1 MVGRAAMVA
10 AAMAAV
16 VLIVVVS
23 STSPAKVVA
32 MEQVPQQQE
41 LASVDWQSLKPVSAA
56 QAQQLEEAK
65 PAASAFSLG
74 GSLNLPPP
82 APVPIKNLQIKAV
95 APPPAQP
102 PTVVRFTGPISVQRP
117 SPCPSC
123 CLKCPGGVCTK
134 ACNKMLLEE
143 IFKKMYA
150 SNEARINKLEYF
162 MKENKKRIQRS
173 ETRITKL
180 KTMEDNA
187 YDKMKQLLSWN
198 DKNLRK
204 KIVTKEDSYGPRG
217 EEGPPGMNGK
227 DGQDGLPGEPGPVGP
242 PGDPG
247 PQGVQGP
254 QGLYGPAG
262 QQGPIGPKGPEGPE
276 GNQGEAGPEG
286 PVGPIGAVSL
296 QVRCDRAGGWI
307 TLGNNKCLKITT
319 KPTNFHSAQAACTQ
333 WGGNVFAPQSMS
345 ELKAATERMRRNDYW
360 VGMQRSEEGGNK
372 WENVDGSATG
382 FLESRWGSGMP
393 NNAAGAENCV
403 QALAVPGTENTLGDL
418 DCNAQRPF
426 FCMKSL

>member
-1 MVGRAAMVA
+1 
-10 AAMAAV
+10 
-16 VLIVVVS
+16 
-23 STSPAKVVA
+23 
-32 MEQVPQQQE
+32 
-41 LASVDWQSLKPVSAA
+41 
-56 QAQQLEEAK
+56 
-65 PAASAFSLG
+65 
-74 GSLNLPPP
+74 
-82 APVPIKNLQIKAV
+82 
-95 APPPAQP
+95 
-102 PTVVRFTGPISVQRP
+102 
-117 SPCPSC
+117 
-123 CLKCPGGVCTK
+123 
-134 ACNKMLLEE
+134 MLLEE

-307 TLGNNKCLKITT
+307 TL
-319 KPTNFHSAQAACTQ
+319 
-333 WGGNVFAPQSMS
+333 
-345 ELKAATERMRRNDYW
+345 
-360 VGMQRSEEGGNK
+360 
-372 WENVDGSATG
+372 
-382 FLESRWGSGMP
+382 
-393 NNAAGAENCV
+393 
-403 QALAVPGTENTLGDL
+403 
-418 DCNAQRPF
+418 
-426 FCMKSL
+426 